1 MCGRYALTM
10 DPESLYGLF
19 DAVPDDR
26 TGGPGGLYGG
36 DPVRPRYNIAPT
48 ITVPVVR
55 LRRAAPA
62 DGAEDAEHLP
72 TEEPVRE
79 IEPMRWGLVPSWAK
93 DMSVGNRMF
102 NARAE
107 SVPDKPAFRRALERR
122 RCLVPASG
130 YYEWRKTGT
139 GKKAVKQPF
148 YLTPAHGSV
157 MAFAGLWE
165 YWKPADQEEESSGV
179 VSMTI
184 LTTEAVGETA
194 TIHDR
199 MPLVLA
205 ASEWAAWL
213 DPATDP
219 LPLLSPPSPELVAE
233 LELRPVGPEVGN
245 VANDRPELTDRV
257 DPADPAEQDTTTGTL
272 FDNPV

>member
-10 DPESLYGLF
+10 EPESLYGLF
-19 DAVPDDR
+19 GAVPDDR
-26 TGGPGGLYGG
+26 SGGPGGLYGG

-48 ITVPVVR
+48 VTIPVVR
-55 LRRAAPA
+55 LRRAAESA
-62 DGAEDAEHLP
+62 DGDQEV
-72 TEEPVRE
+72 VRE

-93 DMSVGNRMF
+93 DLSVGNRMF

-107 SVPDKPAFRRALERR
+107 SVADKPAFRRALERR

-130 YYEWRKTGT
+130 YYEWRKTDVAATAG
-139 GKKAVKQPF
+139 GRKKVVKQPF
-148 YLTPAHGSV
+148 YLTPADGSV

-165 YWKPADQEEESSGV
+165 YWKPAGSGDDDPGV

-184 LTTEAVGETA
+184 LTTEAVGELA
-194 TIHDR
+194 SIHDR
-199 MPLVLA
+199 MPLVLP

-213 DPATDP
+213 DPAVDP
-219 LPLLSPPSPELVAE
+219 RPLLTPPTPELVAA

-245 VANDRPELTDRV
+245 VANDRPELAERV
-257 DPADPAEQDTTTGTL
+257 DPDDPAEPETTTGTL
-272 FDNPV
+272 FDNPA